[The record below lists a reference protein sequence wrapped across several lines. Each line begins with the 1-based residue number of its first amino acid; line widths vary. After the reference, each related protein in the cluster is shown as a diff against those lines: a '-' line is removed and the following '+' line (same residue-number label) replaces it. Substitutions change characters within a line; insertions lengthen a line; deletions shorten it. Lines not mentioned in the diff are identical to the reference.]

1 METRQRIL
9 IVSDD
14 SDMQMYLA
22 SLLHANDLEP
32 LVARTEDEGV
42 RAAGMKRLRCVVLD
56 MMMQGEAAFSL
67 YRRLKCHHQLR
78 QLPVMM
84 LSPIDPETCL
94 RYQKLRQY
102 EPGREIPE
110 PEACMERPP
119 EAEDFICQVCRWTS
133 ASGPEPE

>member
-1 METRQRIL
+1 MEGKQRIL

-14 SDMQMYLA
+14 SDMQMYLS
-22 SLLHANDLEP
+22 SLLHDHDLEP

-67 YRRLKCHHQLR
+67 YRRLKCHQRLC

-84 LSPIDPETCL
+84 LSPIDSKTFL
-94 RYQKLRQY
+94 RYQKLKQND
-102 EPGREIPE
+102 PGQVVPV
-110 PEACMERPP
+110 PEAYMERPP
-119 EAEDFICQVCRWTS
+119 EAEDFICQVCQW
-133 ASGPEPE
+133 ASVSGAEPQ